1 MFQTV
6 LVALILLTSAVAQVP
21 SSNETLHKFFAD
33 AFEEQLRD
41 SPQLATAIGRHDYD
55 ERWNDWSRAGLD
67 LRRAHIQQRL
77 KQLNSFP
84 LSGLSAQDQLSVRLL
99 RYDLQQQLDA
109 FDLETW
115 LLTMGQMYGL
125 HNRVYLTVD
134 RMPAHTLRDYQ
145 NIIARLRAVPLYVDQ
160 NIALLNEAVEH
171 GYVQP
176 RLVADLVTKQIST
189 QVAQDQEST
198 ALLAAF
204 RHFPSNFSSDVQAR
218 MRADAVDAYQGQFLP
233 AWRKLLEYVRTSY
246 APHARTSVGLSAI
259 PGGREAYAILVRR
272 LTTTN
277 LTPEEIHK
285 TGEQEVARIEAQMLA
300 TARET
305 GFTGTLEEFEHS
317 LDASPDQHF
326 HSRDEMLIY
335 CRNVSK
341 IIEPQLPVLF
351 KHIPLLLY
359 GVRPIPEDREQASAS
374 NAQPPSPDGST
385 PGWFNLKTYQPE
397 KQFRFDKEALV
408 LHEAVPGHIFQ
419 ISLTQSLP
427 DLPEFRKFYRN
438 SAYVEGWA
446 LYTESLG
453 AQLGVYRD
461 PYSRFG
467 QLASE
472 RFRAV
477 RLVVDTGI
485 HSMGWTREQAVE
497 YFRLHA
503 PEESVSEI
511 DRYISWP
518 AQALAYKI
526 GQLKILELRRQ
537 AERQLGSRFDIRD
550 FHDLMLRDGVLPL
563 QLLQEQAQQYLSS
576 VK

>member
-1 MFQTV
+1 LFQTV

>member
-419 ISLTQSLP
+419 ISLAQSLP
-427 DLPEFRKFYRN
+427 DLPEYRKFYRN

-503 PEESVSEI
+503 PLESVSEI

-537 AERQLGSRFDIRD
+537 AEQQLGSRFDIRD
-550 FHDLMLRDGVLPL
+550 FHDIMLRDGVLPL

>member
-1 MFQTV
+1 LFQTV

-419 ISLTQSLP
+419 ISLAQSLP
-427 DLPEFRKFYRN
+427 DLPEYRKFYRN

-503 PEESVSEI
+503 PLESVSEI

-537 AERQLGSRFDIRD
+537 AE
-550 FHDLMLRDGVLPL
+550 H
-563 QLLQEQAQQYLSS
+563 
-576 VK
+576 

>member
-503 PEESVSEI
+503 PLESVSEI

-537 AERQLGSRFDIRD
+537 AEQQLGSRFDIRD
-550 FHDLMLRDGVLPL
+550 FHDIMLRDGVLPL